1 MMKKLLISLVAFI
14 SVAGIAQTAPGFT
27 ISNASGSN
35 SITCANPSLHYHA
48 TGSPNLSYV
57 WASSTTTLSG
67 SSVTINSPGT
77 YTVTANDSLN
87 VSSQVIVV
95 GINTIA
101 PISSLNP
108 TLATITCNLNSAVTF
123 TGSSNVPNCTHF
135 FSAPQGG
142 TAIYYNNTSL
152 YTPFAPGTYTYI
164 LEDNS
169 NGCKTIKTFAINSN
183 TSHPT
188 FSLVSPQSF
197 TLGCGSKS
205 VAVISIVNGSS
216 TNSLQ
221 IPTGGPVSYS
231 IVSQFA
237 SPVLPTGT
245 LSGISN
251 YTLANSGS
259 WTVVVRDNVSGC
271 DSRIPFSVIQTTNT
285 PNLQVSVPQ
294 QVLDCN
300 TSSIT
305 LKASSSTPNVSYTW
319 SFPGTPGNSPF
330 DTLVVKTVTSS
341 PTTSIIANY
350 TILISDNNNTC
361 KTFSVIP
368 IYQNIYEP
376 QTQISSGGNS
386 TITCQTPTILLT
398 NISAS
403 GIPQNS
409 GFPVTA
415 PVIGLLWEGPAP
427 LLPVSL
433 STSYTANISGIYTLT
448 AKDLNNGCVASN
460 TFQIYGD
467 CNLVGIEKSISLSNS
482 FKIYPNPNN
491 GEFTINNIT
500 ANQNLKVRIFN
511 ALGELIKSEMINSEM
526 IKINLQRENK
536 GVYVLQIIE
545 NESVILSK
553 KILIQ

>member
-1 MMKKLLISLVAFI
+1 MKNLLISFVALI

-27 ISNASGSN
+27 ISNTSGSN
-35 SITCANPSLHYHA
+35 SITCANPAINYLA
-48 TGSPNLSYV
+48 TGAPNLSYV

-87 VSSQVIVV
+87 VSSQVIAV

-101 PISSLNP
+101 PISALNP
-108 TLATITCNLNSAVTF
+108 TIATITCNLNSAVTF
-123 TGSSNVPNCTHF
+123 TGSSNVPNCTHY
-135 FSAPQGG
+135 FSAPQGA
-142 TAIYYNNTSL
+142 TANYYNVTSL

-188 FSLVSPQSF
+188 FNLFSPQSF

-205 VAVISIVNGSS
+205 VAVVSIVNAST

-237 SPVLPTGT
+237 SSVSATGT

-259 WTVVVRDNVSGC
+259 WTVVVRDNVNYC
-271 DSRIPFSVIQTTNT
+271 DSRIPFTVLQNTNT
-285 PNLQVSVPQ
+285 PNIQVSVPQ

-305 LKASSSTPNVSYTW
+305 LKASSSAPNVSYNWT
-319 SFPGTPGNSPF
+319 FPGTPGNNPF

-341 PTTSIIANY
+341 PTASIVANY
-350 TILISDNNNTC
+350 SISISDNSSTC

-368 IYQNIYEP
+368 IYQNIYKP
-376 QTQISSGGNS
+376 KTQISSGGNS
-386 TITCQTPTILLT
+386 TITCQTPTIMLT
-398 NISAS
+398 NVSTT
-403 GIPQNS
+403 GIPPS
-409 GFPVTA
+409 TGFSITA

-427 LLPVSL
+427 LLPASL
-433 STSYTANISGIYTLT
+433 STTYIANISGIYTLT

-491 GEFTINNIT
+491 GEFTINNTT
-500 ANQNLKVRIFN
+500 ANQNLKVHLYN
-511 ALGELIKSEMINSEM
+511 ALGELIKSEIINSEV
-526 IKINLQRENK
+526 IKINLQHENK
-536 GVYVLQIIE
+536 GIYVLQIIE